1 MICPFLQNKIRM
13 NQFTIA
19 KNENP
24 QAAKMIQILKANRAA
39 HKTYMNTNQHSV
51 VSTRDKF
58 GKEEKRRGK
67 R

>member
-1 MICPFLQNKIRM
+1 M